1 MYTLVEHCWVPL
13 TLYLTNILFF
23 SDSFREYRF
32 KHGRSGSKQG
42 SDSNQ
47 GDQQK
52 YFFSVCIL
60 GINRQ
65 FFKLYIAFRNLNYNL
80 TIFLLC
86 YALEMSKGCV

>member
-47 GDQQK
+47 GDQHE
-52 YFFSVCIL
+52 YFFSVFIL
-60 GINRQ
+60 GINRR
-65 FFKLYIAFRNLNYNL
+65 FFKLYIAFRNLNYN
-80 TIFLLC
+80 FDNFFSSLC
-86 YALEMSKGCV
+86 FRNV